1 VVHLG
6 QWRGLRWFVRVVLTL
21 GVAVSVA
28 ANMLHARPNLV
39 SEAIAA
45 WPPIA
50 LLLTV
55 ELVSR
60 VPILRAALAVARI
73 GATIAIAGIAAWVSY
88 WHMAGVAARYGE
100 TGASPYL
107 LPISVDGLI
116 VVASVCLVELGGRIS
131 TTPTGIA
138 DRAAASTSSPP
149 LQTPDL
155 GPHLDRQLPVGP
167 ALTWPTGAADAA
179 AGATISTSE
188 QDALSGRGPAEPAA
202 APTQTRQEPATGGV
216 GAEAGRSSAQ
226 APMYEPNSIEDAT
239 MHRAWQQSVAAGRT
253 PSGADLARAA
263 GRPDDSTGIGRKA
276 ARRYRTTQQATHTTS
291 PAAPAPSE
299 SRRTQR
305 PAEGRSTPPPPPH
318 AQLVAAGR

>member
-1 VVHLG
+1 
-6 QWRGLRWFVRVVLTL
+6 
-21 GVAVSVA
+21 VA

-73 GATIAIAGIAAWVSY
+73 AATIAIAGIAAWVSY

-131 TTPTGIA
+131 TTATGIA

-149 LQTPDL
+149 FQTPDL
-155 GPHLDRQLPVGP
+155 GPHLDRQPPAGL
-167 ALTWPTGAADAA
+167 ALTRLTGAANAA
-179 AGATISTSE
+179 IGAPAISTSE
-188 QDALSGRGPAEPAA
+188 QDALSGRGLAEPAV
-202 APTQTRQEPATGGV
+202 APTQTREEPATGGV

-226 APMYEPNSIEDAT
+226 APMYEPNSIEDAA
-239 MHRAWQQSVAAGRT
+239 MHRAWQQIVAAGRT

-276 ARRYRTTQQATHTTS
+276 ARRYRTAQQATHTTS
-291 PAAPAPSE
+291 PAAAPSE
-299 SRRTQR
+299 TRRTQR
-305 PAEGRSTPPPPPH
+305 PAAGRGTPPPPPH
-318 AQLVAAGR
+318 AHLVAAGR

>member
-1 VVHLG
+1 MVHLG

-73 GATIAIAGIAAWVSY
+73 AATIAIAGIAAWVSY

-131 TTPTGIA
+131 TTATGRA
-138 DRAAASTSSPP
+138 DRASSPP
-149 LQTPDL
+149 LQTLDS
-155 GPHLDRQLPVGP
+155 GSHLDRQPPAGP

-179 AGATISTSE
+179 AGAPAISTSE

-202 APTQTRQEPATGGV
+202 APIQTRGEPATGGV
-216 GAEAGRSSAQ
+216 GSEAGRSSTQ
-226 APMYEPNSIEDAT
+226 APMYEPNSIEDAA

-276 ARRYRTTQQATHTTS
+276 ARRYRTAQQETNTAS
-291 PAAPAPSE
+291 PAAAAPSE
-299 SRRTQR
+299 ARRTQR